1 MPDPTIESRYDSPDF
16 PGEIKATL
24 AEVRD
29 RCAAII
35 EAVCGGG
42 ARAKDVSDQFGV
54 HAKLGWQ
61 LWNVAFSDPL
71 TSFRFLPNEH
81 GIRLWGESAIKQG
94 VPQELVKDLEDA
106 IAKVRG
112 VIDLHAEDREMFEML
127 VDAQAELDSDDAEVR
142 WRKQAFTGNSFVFGA
157 RAKCVLAS
165 AIFYPS
171 DRPNWFSVVRMHGLI
186 SLVRTRV
193 GVRWPIS
200 TLVVQQSDGSDDVP
214 LREPLAK
221 ESEFANITVPFMPK
235 YCTKPLPPVERRSDG
250 HMICDE
256 LLPGL
261 VGLTGA
267 NTVFTGEILHNIGP
281 AHGRTDGEFAH
292 FGTGVRTPCELL
304 VSDHIVHKSLFPN
317 AKRELRVYGELIS
330 STTRDER
337 DRLDVSE
344 ELQHLGSGLSRVRT
358 ADVPSYADALCDAF
372 AQIGMDPNEFDIY
385 RVRMRYPPMPAS
397 VMVRHE
403 LPPPPQS

>member
-1 MPDPTIESRYDSPDF
+1 MSEPTVLKGVDSADF
-16 PGEIKATL
+16 PAEIKGAL
-24 AEVRD
+24 QAVRD
-29 RCAAII
+29 QCAAII

-42 ARAKDVSDQFGV
+42 ARAKDVSDRFEV

-61 LWNVAFSDPL
+61 IWNVAYSDPL

-81 GIRLWGESAIKQG
+81 GIRVWGQSAIQRG
-94 VPQELVKDLEDA
+94 VPQELVRRLEEA
-106 IAKVRG
+106 IDKVRD
-112 VIDLHAEDREMFEML
+112 VIEVHAEDREMFEML
-127 VDAQAELDSDDAEVR
+127 VDAQAEPGSDEAEVR
-142 WRKQAFTGNSFVFGA
+142 WRRQSFTGNSFTFGA

-165 AIFYPS
+165 AIFFPS
-171 DRPNWFSVVRMHGLI
+171 EKPNWFSIVRMHGLV

-200 TLVVQQSDGSDDVP
+200 TLVVQQSDGREDMP
-214 LREPLAK
+214 LREPLFK
-221 ESEFANITVPFMPK
+221 ESEFANVTVPFMPK

-250 HMICDE
+250 RMICDE
-256 LLPGL
+256 LSPGL

-267 NTVFTGEILHNIGP
+267 NTIFTGEVLHSVGP
-281 AHGRTDGEFAH
+281 AHGMGEGEFAH
-292 FGTGVRTPCELL
+292 FGTGVRTPCEVLI
-304 VSDHIVHKSLFPN
+304 SDHIVHKSLFPG
-317 AKRELRVYGELIS
+317 AHRELRVYGELIS

-344 ELQHLGSGLSRVRT
+344 ELQHLGRGLLRVRT
-358 ADVPSYADALCDAF
+358 ADVPNYADILTDAF
-372 AQIGMDPNEFDIY
+372 ASIGMDPNDFDVY
-385 RVRMRYPPMPAS
+385 RVRMRYPPMPSS